1 MMPTVIRSSTLG
13 LFSTMSRV
21 GALASPF
28 APMLAEIYQPLPYIF
43 FGSTALLG
51 ALIYIF
57 LPETL
62 NRKLPNTVEEA
73 TKINFT
79 ETVEL
84 PILPSQE
91 GQTVNLLKKSISD

>member
-21 GALASPF
+21 GALAAPF
-28 APMLAEIYQPLPYIF
+28 APMLENIYKPLPYIL
-43 FGSTALLG
+43 FGSSALFG
-51 ALIYIF
+51 AMIYMY

-84 PILPSQE
+84 PIMPSSQE
-91 GQTVNLLKKSISD
+91 GQTVNLLKNP